1 MNIFKLYLKYET
13 GSDGSDREEKRPKDG
28 LQCLEDENVR
38 KNLQRDYECR
48 EKIKRK

>member
-1 MNIFKLYLKYET
+1 MDQIEKK
-13 GSDGSDREEKRPKDG
+13 KRPKDG